1 MLEFHPLANL
11 FPLIE
16 GQAFEDLVADVKA
29 NGLLDPIV
37 ILDGQILDGRNRYR
51 AGIAAGIIDADAPAH
66 DGIGMQPWAVAYLPQ
81 YEGDP
86 LDWVLS
92 KNLHR
97 RHLDESQRSAVG
109 AKLETLGHGGQR
121 HGGDDQDASLQ
132 LTRSAVA
139 GIVNVSPRSIAS
151 SKKVLNEGA
160 PELFTAIETGRVKA
174 SVAEKLLALPKEK
187 QVEAVTL
194 LAPKK
199 LTTLAK
205 QATRDMVE
213 KRLAD
218 KTRALPTKQYAVIY
232 ADPAWQ
238 FEVYDRETGLDRAA
252 DNHYP
257 TQSTDEICKLPVGTI
272 SAPDCALF
280 LWATAPM
287 LCDALRVMRFWGFT
301 YKTCFSWDKVTEG
314 TGYWS
319 RNRHELLLVG
329 TKGNIPAPAPGTQW
343 PSVIVAKAGRHS
355 EKPVEGYELIEDYFP
370 NLPKIELNARIQRPG
385 WEAWGLEAP
394 DTVAAPGHTDLMV
407 APETIDA
414 FIDANPPDELRGAY
428 TDALGASTTERGH
441 YRRATAE
448 PIVRAAYAC
457 DPVVPTKDLA
467 DALGHPVGTV
477 LTWAH
482 RLQLTKADRRGGPDR
497 IGQGAAR

>member
-16 GQAFEDLVADVKA
+16 GQAFADLVADVKA
-29 NGLLDPIV
+29 NGLLDKV
-37 ILDGQILDGRNRYR
+37 VLLDGKILDGRNRYR
-51 AGIAAGIIDADAPAH
+51 AALEAGLDLGFAHVRANLFRIFDPA
-66 DGIGMQPWAVAYLPQ
+66 I
-81 YEGDP
+81 EGDP
-86 LDWVLS
+86 LTWVLS

-121 HGGDDQDASLQ
+121 HGGTEQDASLQ

-160 PELFTAIETGRVKA
+160 PELFTAIERGQVKA

-194 LAPKK
+194 LEPKK

-205 QATRDMVE
+205 QATRDLVE

-218 KTRALPTKQYAVIY
+218 KTRALPTAQYAVIY

-238 FEVYDRETGLDRAA
+238 FEVYDRDTGLDRAA

-301 YKTCFSWDKVTEG
+301 YKTCFAWDKVSEG
-314 TGYWS
+314 TGYWN

-355 EKPVEGYELIEDYFP
+355 QKPIEAYELIEDYFP
-370 NLPKIELNARIQRPG
+370 NLPKIELNARTRRPG

-394 DTVAAPGHTDLMV
+394 EVAGTVMVSGDGEGAAVAPALSPSDPRAAYEQLVAAS
-407 APETIDA
+407 TI
-414 FIDANPPDELRGAY
+414 
-428 TDALGASTTERGH
+428 ERGH
-441 YRRATAE
+441 YSRATAE
-448 PIVRAAYAC
+448 PIIRAAYAS
-457 DPVVPTKDLA
+457 DPIVPTKELA
-467 DALGHPVGTV
+467 EALGHPVGTV

-482 RLQLTKADRRGGPDR
+482 RLELTKPERRGGPDH
-497 IGQGAAR
+497 IGQGASS